1 MLPVQQR
8 LKFISMRLID
18 IFITF
23 DHKDF
28 VKLKTL
34 KKIVS
39 EIFDAIFNQ
48 IFTSHFDDGYFSII
62 RFPK

>member
-1 MLPVQQR
+1 
-8 LKFISMRLID
+8 MRLID

-34 KKIVS
+34 KKIVC

>member
-34 KKIVS
+34 KKIVC